1 MKQTPLR
8 SNTPWFRLES
18 EEADWAAE
26 SPADLARWM
35 EQLLLIRHFEEA
47 ILDLHGQGLIH
58 GPAHA
63 SIGQEAGAV
72 GAMSILGSG
81 DKINGTHRAHHQI
94 LAKLLNHATPA
105 GHDPRHDPPLPEA
118 GALVQGAM
126 AEIMG
131 LSSGFCGG
139 RGGSMHMRHAASG
152 VVGSSAIIG
161 GNVPH
166 AAGYG
171 LADKVLGR
179 DNISVAFFGDGT
191 LMAGQTLEA
200 INLAALYSL
209 PVIFF
214 LENNLYAVSTHVREQ
229 TRETQLSGR
238 GAMFGVPSVECDGM
252 DVIAVRRAM
261 QWAAET
267 IRGTGGP
274 VFVEA
279 LCYRFLHQS
288 GPLLGSQLGYRGRE
302 EEAAWRTRDP
312 LTVMPA
318 RLKAMGVL
326 DDAGLEALDARAR
339 RMVADAAAALTETAP
354 GGNAPS
360 LRPGLLPDPAEV
372 DCGIRGD
379 LSELRGETFLEAAT
393 VPASAAR
400 EMKYIDA
407 IAATLLRNME
417 RDPRIVVIGEDIHR
431 LRGGVSGSTRGVM
444 ERFPERIF
452 ATPICE
458 NGFTG
463 MALGAALCGLRPVVD
478 IMFGDFTLVAADQM
492 FNGIGKFAHMFGG
505 GVPIPLVVRARVNPG
520 AGYGSQHSMDPS
532 AVFAMFPGWRILSP
546 STPHDYVGLMNSA
559 IRCDDPV
566 LMIEHQDLFQTAGP
580 VPQSLDYCVPLG
592 RARIARAGTACTV
605 LTHGAMVRAAALAA
619 DDVGIDAEVIDL
631 RTLDPL
637 GLDWPAVEASV
648 RRTNRV
654 LVAEQ
659 TARGTSHGARV
670 AQEVQERCFDWL
682 DAEILRV
689 SGSEAAPT
697 VSRPLN
703 AAALAGAAEVAA
715 ALRRLVPA
723 GRVVPAGAATPRDQ
737 VARSP

>member
-1 MKQTPLR
+1 MKRQAIR
-8 SNTPWFRLES
+8 SETEWFRLES
-18 EEADWAAE
+18 DEADWAAE
-26 SPADLARWM
+26 NPADLARWM
-35 EQLLLIRHFEEA
+35 EQLLVIRRFEEK
-47 ILDLHGQGLIH
+47 ILELHGQGLVH

-72 GAMSILGSG
+72 GAMSILNSG

-105 GHDPRHDPPLPEA
+105 GYDPRRDAPAAGA

-131 LSSGFCGG
+131 LRTGFCGG
-139 RGGSMHMRHAASG
+139 RGGSMHMRHAPSG

-166 AAGYG
+166 AVGYG

-179 DNISVAFFGDGT
+179 DQISVAFFGDGT

-200 INLAALYSL
+200 INLAALYTL

-214 LENNLYAVSTHVREQ
+214 LENNFYAVSTHVREQ
-229 TRETQLSGR
+229 TRETRLTGR
-238 GAMFGVPSVECDGM
+238 GAMFGVPSIECDGM

-267 IRGTGGP
+267 IRARGGP
-274 VFVEA
+274 VFIEA
-279 LCYRFLHQS
+279 ICYRFLHQS
-288 GPLLGSQLGYRGRE
+288 GPLHGSQLGYRSKE
-302 EEAAWRTRDP
+302 EEAEWRARDP
-312 LTVMPA
+312 LLTMPA
-318 RLKAMGVL
+318 RLKALGVL
-326 DDAGLEALDARAR
+326 DDAGLVALEARAR
-339 RMVADAAAALTETAP
+339 AMVEDAAAALTETDP
-354 GGNAPS
+354 GANAPRV
-360 LRPGLLPDPAEV
+360 RPGLYPSPSEV
-372 DCGIRGD
+372 DKGIRGD
-379 LSELRGETFLEAAT
+379 LSELRGEAFREAAS
-393 VPASAAR
+393 VPAEAVR

-407 IAATLLRNME
+407 VAATLVRNME
-417 RDPRIVVIGEDIHR
+417 RDPRIVVIGEDVHR

-444 ERFPERIF
+444 ERFPERVF

-478 IMFGDFTLVAADQM
+478 IMFGDFTIVAADQM

-505 GVPIPLVVRARVNPG
+505 GFGIPLVVRARVNPG

-532 AVFAMFPGWRILSP
+532 AIFAMYPGWRIVSP

-559 IRCDDPV
+559 LRCEDPV
-566 LMIEHQDLFQTAGP
+566 LMIEHQDLFQTTGP
-580 VPQSLDYCVPLG
+580 VPEDLDYCVELG
-592 RARIARAGTACTV
+592 KARIAKPGSACTV
-605 LTHGAMVRAAALAA
+605 LTYSAMVRASEEAAVEA
-619 DDVGIDAEVIDL
+619 GIDAEVIDL
-631 RTLDPL
+631 RTLDPQ
-637 GLDWPAVEASV
+637 GIDWAAVEDSI

-654 LVAEQ
+654 LIAEQ
-659 TARGTSHGARV
+659 TARGTSHGARL

-689 SGSEAAPT
+689 SGSESAPV
-697 VSRPLN
+697 VSKPLN
-703 AAALAGAAEVAA
+703 MAALADAAKVAA
-715 ALRRLVPA
+715 GLRRLLA
-723 GRVVPAGAATPRDQ
+723 
-737 VARSP
+737 